1 MFEMSVTTVVL
12 VIVILFVFRGNIKQL
27 NQAAPKIAGSLI
39 NPAVRAAV
47 HVDHV
52 VATNCN
58 EALEE
63 LIDRNLVIKERL
75 DVKGI
80 KSLEDV
86 DKLIKFMN

>member
-1 MFEMSVTTVVL
+1 MFEMSTATVVL
-12 VIVILFVFRGNIKQL
+12 VIVILFVFRSNIKQL

-63 LIDRNLVIKERL
+63 LIDRNLVIKEHL
-75 DVKGI
+75 DAKGI

-86 DKLIKFMN
+86 DKLIKFMS